1 MTEEKKIIDK
11 RKYKIFIIG
20 VYKKINNIM
29 TLIEY
34 IEEDLYTTACSIWKE
49 KKIEYINECSIVGM
63 KCVRSDNDFKIRF
76 LRFQGGALD
85 SDLPNDS
92 IFSNKTLIENTD
104 IYSQTTNIETI
115 ENLNGE
121 ANNKDNSNI
130 NIEISDKESNTN
142 DTLNFS
148 IENLDEESNNKDSSN
163 ICNESI
169 NETIQNKDIPND
181 ISLEQELLAKIKNR
195 HITDI
200 NASDIGEILVTYWN
214 LLQEKLNSC
223 QDLYGYYTKERDC
236 SLHNLES
243 INLFNFDTPEE
254 ENQFKM
260 DTTNDIIYY
269 SNKRRDYQ
277 TEYTLCTS
285 YADKF
290 KNFDSSTIKKATLT
304 KLKNKSKKLLDSP
317 NLRTYTYIYSTPEEK
332 KQIIT
337 SANKKHDKV
346 IDFAPG
352 ILKCYNKCYTAHRK
366 LNDDLVLNKYNIEN
380 IENIDVSDNI
390 DDIENIENIDV
401 SDNIDDI
408 ENIENINVLDNIDDI
423 ENINDM
429 KNIIDTHDV
438 STNIVLKQGEK
449 IPRTQGSSVTIKKLS
464 KNSIIH
470 FKTNLD
476 SKYQTSTTTKD
487 SITFINRLKP

>member
-104 IYSQTTNIETI
+104 IYSKTTNIETI
-115 ENLNGE
+115 ENLDGE
-121 ANNKDNSNI
+121 A
-130 NIEISDKESNTN
+130 
-142 DTLNFS
+142 
-148 IENLDEESNNKDSSN
+148 NNKDSSN

-236 SLHNLES
+236 SLHNLEN

-290 KNFDSSTIKKATLT
+290 KNFDSSTIKNATLT
-304 KLKNKSKKLLDSP
+304 KLKNKSKKLLNSP

-366 LNDDLVLNKYNIEN
+366 LNDDSVLNKYNIENIEN

-390 DDIENIENIDV
+390 DNIENIDV
-401 SDNIDDI
+401 SDNID
-408 ENIENINVLDNIDDI
+408 NIENIDVSD
-423 ENINDM
+423 NINDM
-429 KNIIDTHDV
+429 KNIIDTYDV

-449 IPRTQGSSVTIKKLS
+449 IPRTQGSSITIKKLS
-464 KNSIIH
+464 KSSIIH

-476 SKYQTSTTTKD
+476 SKYQTSITTKD
-487 SITFINRLKP
+487 SITFINRLTS

>member
-104 IYSQTTNIETI
+104 IYSKTTNIETI
-115 ENLNGE
+115 ENLDGE
-121 ANNKDNSNI
+121 A
-130 NIEISDKESNTN
+130 
-142 DTLNFS
+142 
-148 IENLDEESNNKDSSN
+148 NNKDSSN

-236 SLHNLES
+236 SLHNLEN

-290 KNFDSSTIKKATLT
+290 KNFDSSTIKNATLT
-304 KLKNKSKKLLDSP
+304 KLKNKSKKLLNSP

-390 DDIENIENIDV
+390 DNIENIDV
-401 SDNIDDI
+401 SDNI
-408 ENIENINVLDNIDDI
+408 
-423 ENINDM
+423 NDM
-429 KNIIDTHDV
+429 KNIIDTYDV

-449 IPRTQGSSVTIKKLS
+449 IPRTQGSSITIKKLS
-464 KNSIIH
+464 KSSIIH

-476 SKYQTSTTTKD
+476 SKYQTSITTKD
-487 SITFINRLKP
+487 SITFINRLTS